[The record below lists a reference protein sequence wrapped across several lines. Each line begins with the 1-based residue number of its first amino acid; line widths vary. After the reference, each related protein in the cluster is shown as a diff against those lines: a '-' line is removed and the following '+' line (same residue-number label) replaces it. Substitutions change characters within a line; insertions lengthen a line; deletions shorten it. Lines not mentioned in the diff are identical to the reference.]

1 MNNPRLRFAPSPSGF
16 LHIGGA
22 RTALFCWLLARRH
35 GGQFILRVEDTDAA
49 RSTQESI
56 QAILD
61 GMRWLGLDWDEGPDV
76 GGPYAPYFQSQR
88 KDIYQQH
95 IDRLIESGDV
105 YRCYCTKEELASKRE
120 AALAEGRKPAYD
132 RTCRN
137 KTEADWPKDAPY
149 VLRLRAPL
157 DGQTVVPDM
166 VRGDVVFPN
175 SELSDQVVVRSNG
188 DPLYNFVVVVDDSTM
203 KVTHVVRGD
212 DHLSNTPKQI
222 QIYQALGYD
231 LPEFAHLPMIL
242 GQDKKR
248 LSKRHGA
255 TSVTQYKDEGYFS
268 DAMIN
273 FLARLGWSH
282 GDQEIFTRQQ
292 LIDSFGLEAV
302 GKSPGVWNAEKL
314 DWVNQEW
321 LREKSSEELAEL
333 IAPLLEAAGFPAQ
346 PADALMARR
355 IGTISE
361 RAKTLLDLVDHGS
374 WYWAAADGIEYNDAK
389 ANRKFLKQDNLAL
402 LEACLEGLSA
412 LSATAWT
419 ESEIEKVILAM
430 SERFELKLG
439 KVAQP
444 LRVSITG
451 STRSP
456 GIYESLR
463 ALGREKSLF
472 RINTAIEL
480 ISSSPEAEV

>member
-1 MNNPRLRFAPSPSGF
+1 
-16 LHIGGA
+16 
-22 RTALFCWLLARRH
+22 
-35 GGQFILRVEDTDAA
+35 
-49 RSTQESI
+49 
-56 QAILD
+56 
-61 GMRWLGLDWDEGPDV
+61 
-76 GGPYAPYFQSQR
+76 
-88 KDIYQQH
+88 
-95 IDRLIESGDV
+95 
-105 YRCYCTKEELASKRE
+105 
-120 AALAEGRKPAYD
+120 
-132 RTCRN
+132 
-137 KTEADWPKDAPY
+137 
-149 VLRLRAPL
+149 
-157 DGQTVVPDM
+157 
-166 VRGDVVFPN
+166 
-175 SELSDQVVVRSNG
+175 
-188 DPLYNFVVVVDDSTM
+188 
-203 KVTHVVRGD
+203 
-212 DHLSNTPKQI
+212 
-222 QIYQALGYD
+222 
-231 LPEFAHLPMIL
+231 MIL

-456 GIYESLR
+456 GIYESLW